1 MILFKSYE
9 FTRYITPFQSLS
21 ISLSERDKNTS
32 ATWAVSFGAILPVE
46 LDTTSYKQD
55 SRCIGKDHI
64 LEHLAIAPV
73 KEQSY
78 TIVVLY
84 HLIHKTLYKR
94 SAVRRIEPYPLP
106 PQSLFKPSSEGVMC
120 LVAVSHNLCSGEQG
134 SRSNFPQ
141 ASTISFGVYHSSVAF
156 ALRSKLVFI
165 FCNFF
170 LESASC
176 QTFL

>member
-21 ISLSERDKNTS
+21 ISLSERDKDTS

-106 PQSLFKPSSEGVMC
+106 PPNHFSSRPQR
-120 LVAVSHNLCSGEQG
+120 ALC
-134 SRSNFPQ
+134 
-141 ASTISFGVYHSSVAF
+141 
-156 ALRSKLVFI
+156 AL
-165 FCNFF
+165 
-170 LESASC
+170 
-176 QTFL
+176 